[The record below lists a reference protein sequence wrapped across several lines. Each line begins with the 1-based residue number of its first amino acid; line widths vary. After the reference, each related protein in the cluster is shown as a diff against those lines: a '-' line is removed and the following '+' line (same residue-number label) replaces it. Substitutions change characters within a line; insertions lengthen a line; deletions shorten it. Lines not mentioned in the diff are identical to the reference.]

1 MRQSRYFIQTLREVP
16 SEAEI
21 VSHQLMLRA
30 GMIKKVAA
38 GIYDYLP
45 LGLKVIKKVEKIVR
59 ENMDKAGAVEMLMSF
74 VQPAEL
80 WQQSG
85 RWEHFGKELLRFKDR
100 GNREFCLGPTH
111 EEIITDV
118 VRSQINS
125 YKQMPITLYQIQSK
139 FRDEVRPRFGLMR
152 GREFIMKDGYS
163 FDIDDAGADISYKN
177 MYDAYR
183 NIFNACGLKHKVVDA
198 DSGSIGGSFSHEF
211 MVLAETGEDDVIS
224 CSKCEYSANV
234 EKAIVVDNQEKE
246 SGELGNLEKI
256 ETPNQHTAE
265 EVAVFLNIELYK
277 ITKTM
282 IIKCSNVPVDP
293 NKKDG
298 ATIDKFIA
306 VLVRGDHEVNL
317 AKVKNM
323 MGATT
328 AELAE
333 NFEVK
338 DIVGCNPGS
347 IGPIGLNIDVYADN
361 SVKNLINI
369 VIGANVDGYHYKS
382 VNLDRDAQIKGYY
395 DLRNAVAG
403 DKCPQCDGHYE
414 IARGIEVGHIF
425 KLGTKYSE
433 SMGAKAL
440 DKNGK
445 NIPIVMGCYGIGI
458 GRTAASA
465 IEQHYDEFGIV
476 WPKAIAPFEVV
487 VVPMNTNDDE
497 VVKKADEIY
506 ADLLNIGIDVII
518 DDRNE
523 RAGVKFIDAELIG
536 YPIRVGVGKK
546 SLSEG
551 KIEVKIRRTGETI
564 FLDSNSNLAEGIKDI
579 LDNKVL

>member
-1 MRQSRYFIQTLREVP
+1 MRQSRYFIQTMREVP

-21 VSHQLMLRA
+21 ISHQLMLRA
-30 GMIKKVAA
+30 GMIKKVSA

-45 LGLKVIKKVEKIVR
+45 LGLRVIRKVENIVR
-59 ENMDKAGAVEMLMSF
+59 ENMNKAGAIEMLMSL

-100 GNREFCLGPTH
+100 GNRDFCLGPTH
-111 EEIITDV
+111 EEVITDV
-118 VRSQINS
+118 VRAQVNS
-125 YKQMPITLYQIQSK
+125 YKQMPVTLYQIQTK

-152 GREFIMKDGYS
+152 GREFIMKDAYS
-163 FDIDDAGADISYKN
+163 FDIDDAGADISYKS

-198 DSGSIGGSFSHEF
+198 DTGSIGGSFSHEF
-211 MVLAETGEDDVIS
+211 MVLADAGEDAVIS
-224 CSKCEYSANV
+224 CKSCEYSANV
-234 EKAIVVDNQEKE
+234 EKAIVVDKGTKE
-246 SGELGNLEKI
+246 TDEYKTLEKI
-256 ETPNQHTAE
+256 ETPNMHTAQ
-265 EVAVFLNIELYK
+265 EVADFLKVPLHK

-282 IIKCSNVPVDP
+282 IVKCVNVIDKES
-293 NKKDG
+293 NKKEG
-298 ATIDKFIA
+298 VDKYVA
-306 VLVRGDHEVNL
+306 VLVRGDHEVNF
-317 AKVKNM
+317 AKIKNII
-323 MGATT
+323 GATSV
-328 AELAE
+328 ELAE
-333 NFEVK
+333 NYEIK

-347 IGPIGLNIDVYADN
+347 IGPIDLKLEIYADN
-361 SVKNLINI
+361 DVKYLNNI
-369 VIGANVDGYHYKS
+369 VVGANTDGYHYIN
-382 VNLDRDAQIKGYY
+382 VNLERDANIKGFY
-395 DLRNAVAG
+395 DLRNAIPG
-403 DKCPQCDGHYE
+403 DTCPNCGGEYE
-414 IARGIEVGHIF
+414 VTRGIEVGHIF

-445 NIPIVMGCYGIGI
+445 NIPIVMGCYGIGV

-465 IEQHYDEFGIV
+465 VEQHHDELGMV

-487 VVPMNTNDDE
+487 VIPMNTNEEE
-497 VVKKADEIY
+497 VVKKADDIY
-506 ADLLNIGIDVII
+506 ENLKNIGVDVII

-551 KIEVKIRRTGETI
+551 NIEVKIRRTGETI
-564 FLDSNSNLAEGIKDI
+564 FLDVNSDLAKEIKDI